1 MLYADKI
8 NAVSK
13 NRLVYRTVYLH
24 LQGYAVIKVTDM
36 KEITDSLLTLCYLI
50 S

>member
-1 MLYADKI
+1 MLYTDKI

-13 NRLVYRTVYLH
+13 SRLVYLTVYLH
-24 LQGYAVIKVTDM
+24 LQGHAVIKVTDM
-36 KEITDSLLTLCYLI
+36 KEIIDSLLTLRYLI